1 MGTSAYPITF
11 YILLKF
17 QVAAII
23 IFQTIETKSERERTN
38 RWTTKKFICTIVF
51 FALTYYICLLKFVFI
66 SACVS
71 HKFSGNLVWTSG
83 SATLTV
89 QTAADTHSHTEN
101 LLIYFQGDVRVWFNH
116 TICNTH
122 AWIANHSASV
132 QSMFQIHTI
141 DIRYLFI
148 LMAFSLLF
156 GYDEKKKTKRSMCTE
171 VVE

>member
-23 IFQTIETKSERERTN
+23 IFQTIETKSEREN
-38 RWTTKKFICTIVF
+38 EQMNNKKIHMHDRF

-148 LMAFSLLF
+148 LMAFILLF